1 MKMKKLVMTLL
12 VLLSVQM
19 CGPEPKLDYNV
30 TKSESYKVSEKKMKK
45 ESLEVKKGFEADQKK
60 FREKVKNAAKNFIE
74 SIVAKESQSQSG
86 DEAFATRAV
95 TQMAVDMIEK
105 GIEYQQN
112 KIEEIK
118 FFNDEEVQITQK
130 VKVLDSRKGNISKL
144 QNESELFALVA
155 KKLNYKDTEDMITQM
170 NKMDKKEAFSKI
182 MNGVSEVMED
192 EFKKEENYSEM
203 TVTVNMSKV
212 NNAWHIKNLDDQIKA
227 VEMLFASLAN
237 SM

>member
-227 VEMLFASLAN
+227 VEMLFSSLAN

>member
-12 VLLSVQM
+12 VLLSVKM

-30 TKSESYKVSEKKMKK
+30 TKNESYKVSEKKMKK

-227 VEMLFASLAN
+227 VEMVFSSLAN

>member
-170 NKMDKKEAFSKI
+170 NKLDKKEAFSKI

-227 VEMLFASLAN
+227 VEMLFSSLAN

>member
-192 EFKKEENYSEM
+192 EFKKEENYSEI

-227 VEMLFASLAN
+227 VEMLFSSLAN

>member
-130 VKVLDSRKGNISKL
+130 VKVLDSSKGNVSKL

-192 EFKKEENYSEM
+192 EFKKEENYSEI

-227 VEMLFASLAN
+227 VEMLFSSLAN

>member
-182 MNGVSEVMED
+182 MKGVSEVMED
-192 EFKKEENYSEM
+192 EFKKEENYSEI

-227 VEMLFASLAN
+227 VEMLFSSLAN

>member
-192 EFKKEENYSEM
+192 EFKKEENYSEI

-227 VEMLFASLAN
+227 VERIFSSLAN

>member
-45 ESLEVKKGFEADQKK
+45 ESLEVKKGFEADKK
-60 FREKVKNAAKNFIE
+60 KYRKKVKNAAKNFIE

-170 NKMDKKEAFSKI
+170 NKMDKKETFSKI
-182 MNGVSEVMED
+182 INGVSEVMED

-227 VEMLFASLAN
+227 VEMLFSSLAN

>member
-60 FREKVKNAAKNFIE
+60 FKEKVKNAAKNFIE

-227 VEMLFASLAN
+227 VEMLFSSLAN

>member
-170 NKMDKKEAFSKI
+170 NKMDKKETFSKI

-192 EFKKEENYSEM
+192 EFKKEENYSEI

-227 VEMLFASLAN
+227 VEMLFSSLAN

>member
-60 FREKVKNAAKNFIE
+60 FKEKVKNAAKNFIE

-170 NKMDKKEAFSKI
+170 NKMDKKETFSKI

-227 VEMLFASLAN
+227 VEMLFSSLAN

>member
-60 FREKVKNAAKNFIE
+60 FKEKVKNAAKNFIE

-192 EFKKEENYSEM
+192 EFKKEENYSEI

-227 VEMLFASLAN
+227 VEMLFSSLAN